1 MKGSRG
7 RKGQDSLWKMSGGV
21 GKLARW
27 RLLPR
32 RSARCPLASSH
43 RLSELVSH
51 NNSLLQSVFD
61 FYVLI
66 LNREPVVVMRAV

>member
-1 MKGSRG
+1 VAEWGSWRA
-7 RKGQDSLWKMSGGV
+7 GGSSV
-21 GKLARW
+21 VEAPARF
-27 RLLPR
+27 
-32 RSARCPLASSH
+32 PLASSH

-51 NNSLLQSVFD
+51 NSSLLQSVFD